1 MNVKA
6 VQQRIMAALFLAQ
19 GLFTAATIAAFTLS
33 PIIAAELGG
42 RDGVAGLPSTVTL
55 LGRAAVAY
63 PAGWLMDRIG
73 RRLGLSL
80 GFLLGIAGAVVSIVA
95 ILYGSL
101 SAFLVGAF
109 LLGGLRGIAEQGR
122 YVAAEVF
129 SVERR
134 ARAIGIV
141 VFAGTLGAI
150 GGPLLVGPAEAWLE
164 SLGTAGWTGPF
175 VAAGVLLV
183 VGLVI
188 CFLMLRPDP
197 LHVGRALEAAGTPS
211 PLSGA
216 AAGPPPVA
224 GLWAVFRRPALRL
237 SVLAMSISQ
246 LVMLLLMVVT
256 PLHMDHQNHDTPVI
270 SLVIMAHTLGMFG
283 LSGVSGWLVTRLGAL
298 PMIAIGAL
306 VMVASAVMTPLVIA
320 VPLLGLALFLL
331 GLGWNICFVAGSAL
345 LAQAVSAGERGRVQ
359 GASEAF
365 VALASGVGSVGAGV
379 LFEQAGMVLLSV
391 VSVALCLALLAATLF
406 AAMPARRAYY
416 AQPGSGSAPVR
427 SEAVEV

>member
-1 MNVKA
+1 
-6 VQQRIMAALFLAQ
+6 
-19 GLFTAATIAAFTLS
+19 
-33 PIIAAELGG
+33 
-42 RDGVAGLPSTVTL
+42 
-55 LGRAAVAY
+55 
-63 PAGWLMDRIG
+63 
-73 RRLGLSL
+73 
-80 GFLLGIAGAVVSIVA
+80 
-95 ILYGSL
+95 
-101 SAFLVGAF
+101 
-109 LLGGLRGIAEQGR
+109 
-122 YVAAEVF
+122 
-129 SVERR
+129 
-134 ARAIGIV
+134 
-141 VFAGTLGAI
+141 
-150 GGPLLVGPAEAWLE
+150 
-164 SLGTAGWTGPF
+164 
-175 VAAGVLLV
+175 
-183 VGLVI
+183 
-188 CFLMLRPDP
+188 
-197 LHVGRALEAAGTPS
+197 
-211 PLSGA
+211 
-216 AAGPPPVA
+216 
-224 GLWAVFRRPALRL
+224 RL

-298 PMIAIGAL
+298 PMIAIGTL

-391 VSVALCLALLAATLF
+391 VSVALCLALLAATMF